1 MNGRQT
7 MGLPCLSDIMIRVN
21 KNKLWSKEAKALL
34 IIGFISILVFSSTII
49 ANPEIAELSDYQF
62 KITYTGEQE
71 KVVKSIGFAPGIFT
85 LNVFEPYETPEIH
98 YGNDEMALV
107 TFFISTSE
115 ASDVISASDPYMY
128 TEDEPSISFMI
139 WNGSTVEEALLND
152 TSAVDLLR
160 EVGCALDPSNTE
172 GRSAMYDMAKV
183 FNTEIVPSD
192 INGDYTV
199 DIVDI
204 VIAAIAF
211 GSKPG
216 DPNWNPI
223 ADVNN
228 DLDVDIVDIVIIALE
243 FGETC

>member
-1 MNGRQT
+1 
-7 MGLPCLSDIMIRVN
+7 MGLPCLRDIMIRMN
-21 KNKLWSKEAKALL
+21 KNKLWSKEAKVLV
-34 IIGFISILVFSSTII
+34 IIGFITILVFPSKII
-49 ANPEIAELSDYQF
+49 AKHEITQLSDYQF

-71 KVVKSIGFAPGIFT
+71 KVVKSIGFTPGIF
-85 LNVFEPYETPEIH
+85 NVSLFEPFRTPEIH
-98 YGNDEMALV
+98 YGNDEMVLV
-107 TFFISTSE
+107 TFSIDTSE
-115 ASDVISASDPYMY
+115 ASNVISASDPYMI
-128 TEDEPSISFMI
+128 TEDDPVISFMR
-139 WNGSTVEEALLND
+139 WDGSTVEEALLND

-160 EVGCALDPSNTE
+160 GVGCALDPSNTE